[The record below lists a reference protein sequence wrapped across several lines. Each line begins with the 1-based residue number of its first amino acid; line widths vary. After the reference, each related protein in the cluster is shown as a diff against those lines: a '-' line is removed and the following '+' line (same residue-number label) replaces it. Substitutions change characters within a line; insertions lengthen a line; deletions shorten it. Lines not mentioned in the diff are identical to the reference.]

1 MFVLLFRYIRQ
12 LRAEKLKKLAE
23 IAAERA
29 NQTRPIVT
37 K

>member
-1 MFVLLFRYIRQ
+1 MFVILFRYIRQ
-12 LRAEKLKKLAE
+12 LRAQKLQQLAE

-29 NQTRPIVT
+29 NQTRPIVI